1 MTQAMVKEEAHR
13 LVDRLPDSA
22 TWDDL
27 IREIY
32 VRQVIEHGL
41 ADSNAGLFGLE
52 PRARRV
58 RLSGSGSVVS

>member
-41 ADSNAGLFGLE
+41 ADNNVGKTTDVREIRKKYGLPE
-52 PRARRV
+52 
-58 RLSGSGSVVS
+58 